1 MFRYET
7 LVEKLQE
14 NKTDFYFT
22 DINHILYLLD
32 YDSVYLREIT
42 LPNQQNSQ
50 MIKKTRNPT
59 WKVNEIL
66 LDKKRELA
74 NLDTWKYLAK
84 QDMFYVCTNY
94 NIAMRWASYHGYSD
108 ILLFLIELHNTS
120 CWFYLNANIPNYFY
134 RAHFN

>member
-74 NLDTWKYLAK
+74 NLDT
-84 QDMFYVCTNY
+84 
-94 NIAMRWASYHGYSD
+94 
-108 ILLFLIELHNTS
+108 
-120 CWFYLNANIPNYFY
+120 
-134 RAHFN
+134 